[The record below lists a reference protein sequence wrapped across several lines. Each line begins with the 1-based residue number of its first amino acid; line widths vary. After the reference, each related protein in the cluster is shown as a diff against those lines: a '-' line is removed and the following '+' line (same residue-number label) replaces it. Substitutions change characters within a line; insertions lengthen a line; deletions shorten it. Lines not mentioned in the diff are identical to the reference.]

1 MEFLETHPAAAV
13 IGIIILWAWYSFF
26 KISNRKDKTELA
38 VAGLVGE
45 EEWSSFREIT
55 IMKQISIDTTLQK
68 IEIGLSIIM
77 ALLLVIT
84 FKEII

>member
-1 MEFLETHPAAAV
+1 MEFFETHPAAFFF
-13 IGIIILWAWYSFF
+13 GIMFLWAWYSFY
-26 KISNRKDKTELA
+26 KIANHKDKAELA

-68 IEIGLSIIM
+68 IEIGLTFIM
-77 ALLLVIT
+77 VLLLVMA